1 MFNDPTFF
9 WKNFRL
15 GTELQISGSFIY
27 NALYFFD
34 KMEHFYHEHEC
45 FEFLYNTAVGIERL
59 EKIAIV
65 LLEHNE
71 NTDQNNF
78 EKTLITHDH
87 LELLHRIKKL
97 TSISLGKTHNKFLQL
112 LSDFYRST
120 RYDRFGIS
128 SVYHQ
133 NQDKEQLIKFVSDEL
148 KIEISAGMM
157 FPTEIDDR
165 IRKFIG
171 KTVST
176 ISTKLY
182 DIIND
187 RAHELNMYTY
197 ELDYSSKAFK
207 IFNEKGYSFFEE
219 KTFQKEILIH
229 LLNKKDTDGIIEFIK
244 TIEPLE
250 LESYDTH
257 EYIKFLLDFHKRR
270 LMLGELQYHYEEHKL
285 GKERLDEVNAIGADN
300 VSFGIDD
307 DEELE

>member
-1 MFNDPTFF
+1 MT
-9 WKNFRL
+9 
-15 GTELQISGSFIY
+15 
-27 NALYFFD
+27 
-34 KMEHFYHEHEC
+34 EHFYYEPEC

-71 NTDQNNF
+71 NIDQENF

-97 TSISLGKTHNKFLQL
+97 TTINLGKTHNKFLQM

-120 RYDRFGIS
+120 RYDRFGIA

-148 KIEISAGMM
+148 KIEISAEMM
-157 FPTEIDDR
+157 FPTEIDER

-182 DIIND
+182 EIIND

-207 IFNEKGYSFFEE
+207 IFTEKGYSFFEE

-229 LLNKKDTDGIIEFIK
+229 LLNNKDTHGIVEFIK
-244 TIEPLE
+244 SIEPLE

-257 EYIKFLLDFHKRR
+257 EYIRFLLDFHKRR
-270 LMLGELQYHYEEHKL
+270 LMLGELQNLYEENKL
-285 GKERLDEVNAIGADN
+285 GKERLDEVNVIGADN
-300 VSFGIDD
+300 VSFGIDE
-307 DEELE
+307 DEEPE